1 MPSTRISYL
10 GKSWPINDFVAAC
23 LSGECSFP
31 ATIAATIIKNLQRY
45 DNHQTI
51 SGSQLHQECDYKA
64 LLERS
69 LDYTQEI
76 TDLWPASFRGANI
89 HGLLETCRDDP
100 RFNGWLFEQR
110 FFAYLDTDEVIRP
123 LRFNATESS
132 DWIAFEK
139 FCDQLR
145 ETGCIILSGAL
156 DALDTVNGIGHDYKT
171 KSKVGP
177 YTEVS
182 ESWLHQM
189 SEYTFLARLNG
200 YKVNGFRITVMDAT
214 SAAVLEVQLP
224 IEELWV
230 QDYLIPRAR
239 KLAKYQEFTT
249 EEIRAVNDGI
259 LEPPRG
265 FPEPVIN
272 YLCSGENRER
282 KIYCPVRDQCI
293 KWRKNG

>member
-1 MPSTRISYL
+1 MPPTRISYL
-10 GKSWPINDFVAAC
+10 GKSWPIDDFVAAC

-31 ATIAATIIKNLQRY
+31 ATIAATIIQNLQRY

-64 LLERS
+64 LLERT
-69 LDYTQEI
+69 LDYTKEI
-76 TDLWPASFRGANI
+76 TDLWPASFRGANV

-110 FFAYLDTDEVIRP
+110 FFAVLTPVGEIYP
-123 LRFNATESS
+123 LREILNSVP
-132 DWIAFEK
+132 DWEFFEEM
-139 FCDQLR
+139 CHNLR
-145 ETGCIILSGAL
+145 QDGCIILSGAL
-156 DALDTVNGIGHDYKT
+156 DALDTMNGIGHDYKT
-171 KSKVGP
+171 KSKVGS

-189 SEYTFLARLNG
+189 SEYTFLARLHG

-214 SAAVLEVQLP
+214 SAVVLEVQLP

-239 KLAKYQEFTT
+239 KLAKHQEFMT
-249 EEIRAVNDGI
+249 EEILAVNDGI
-259 LEPPRG
+259 LEPPQG
-265 FPEPVIN
+265 FPEPIIN
-272 YLCSGENRER
+272 YLCSGENREG